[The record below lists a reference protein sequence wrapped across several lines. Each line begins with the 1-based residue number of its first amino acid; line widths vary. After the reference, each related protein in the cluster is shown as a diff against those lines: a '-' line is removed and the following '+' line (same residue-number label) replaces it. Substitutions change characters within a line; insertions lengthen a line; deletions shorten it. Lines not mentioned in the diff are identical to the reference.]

1 MMRMMTD
8 KNKFVLTDDDRRFIK
23 TARKILAN
31 EKVQQMK
38 QYVQHGDVST
48 YEHCLMVCLYAY
60 MYAKKLKL
68 KINIEALVKGALL
81 HDFFLYDWHKI
92 KTKGLP
98 HGFSHPKTAL
108 FNAKRDFSINEVE
121 ENIIR
126 RHMFPLTAVPP
137 KYKESLIVCL
147 ADKICA
153 VTETFKMRRFI
164 IGMNKNK

>member
-1 MMRMMTD
+1 MHSR
-8 KNKFVLTDDDRRFIK
+8 LTRDRYFNDFFRYISNSGQFSKTRQFI
-23 TARKILAN
+23 
-31 EKVQQMK
+31 
-38 QYVQHGDVST
+38 QHGDTSVYSHCVAVAYVSLWFS
-48 YEHCLMVCLYAY
+48 YRLHLSVSKQSLLM
-60 MYAKKLKL
+60 
-68 KINIEALVKGALL
+68 GAFL
-81 HDFFLYDWHKI
+81 HDYFLYDWHKI

>member
-8 KNKFVLTDDDRRFIK
+8 KNTFVLTDDDRRFIK

-81 HDFFLYDWHKI
+81 HDFFLYDWHKGAF
-92 KTKGLP
+92 TRDTD
-98 HGFSHPKTAL
+98 SHIP
-108 FNAKRDFSINEVE
+108 
-121 ENIIR
+121 
-126 RHMFPLTAVPP
+126 
-137 KYKESLIVCL
+137 
-147 ADKICA
+147 
-153 VTETFKMRRFI
+153 
-164 IGMNKNK
+164 